1 MPEMVTGNP
10 EFRLTGII
18 LHTLL
23 NATNGDGIPRTGSF
37 FDQKD
42 LFGFGRWSHPEIA
55 CQSKQSVMTHIDDP
69 ILGPLSI
76 FDDDFLLLEVQHTQC
91 EMSDFLHA
99 KATPEHQH
107 EHGSIPIS
115 LHNVKKDVHLLIPQ
129 VFGERLGHLENV
141 TPPNGI
147 HDG

>member
-10 EFRLTGII
+10 EFRLTDII